1 MAKRATLQ
9 RKSFF
14 IDTQALARAKR
25 LLRASSDAEAIRESL
40 ERVAEM
46 ERFSRFLEQSR
57 GKLPPGSIER
67 P

>member
-1 MAKRATLQ
+1 MSKRENLR

-46 ERFSRFLEQSR
+46 ERFARFLHDSR
-57 GKLPPGSIER
+57 GRLPPGSIEH

>member
-1 MAKRATLQ
+1 MPKRETLQ
-9 RKSFF
+9 RRSFF

-25 LLRASSDAEAIRESL
+25 LLRAPSDAQTIRESL

-46 ERFSRFLEQSR
+46 ERFARFLNDSR